1 MTSATFIKF
10 RLKPFEHSS
19 NLPVETTNDQTRQTP
34 KTRLPTNRAMN
45 KKLLLIITA
54 VVALA
59 MPSFAAKTEK
69 DKEGKKDRHGGTV
82 KSVSAESHT
91 LTVARGKKDKSE
103 TYKVAKDV
111 DLSKVK
117 VGDLVQL
124 KVSDANVVEAI
135 TPAKKKDK

>member
-1 MTSATFIKF
+1 
-10 RLKPFEHSS
+10 
-19 NLPVETTNDQTRQTP
+19 
-34 KTRLPTNRAMN
+34 MN
-45 KKLLLIITA
+45 KKLLVTLTA

-59 MPSFAAKTEK
+59 LPSYAEK
-69 DKEGKKDRHGGTV
+69 ADKEGKKERHGGTV

>member
-1 MTSATFIKF
+1 
-10 RLKPFEHSS
+10 
-19 NLPVETTNDQTRQTP
+19 
-34 KTRLPTNRAMN
+34 MN
-45 KKLLLIITA
+45 KKLLLTITA

-59 MPSFAAKTEK
+59 LPSFAANTE
-69 DKEGKKDRHGGTV
+69 KEGKKERHGGTV
-82 KSVSAESHT
+82 KSVSTESHT

-117 VGDLVQL
+117 VGDMVQL

>member
-1 MTSATFIKF
+1 MTKHGS
-10 RLKPFEHSS
+10 RFE
-19 NLPVETTNDQTRQTP
+19 L
-34 KTRLPTNRAMN
+34 RLPESRYMN
-45 KKLLLIITA
+45 KKLLLTITA

-59 MPSFAAKTEK
+59 LPTFAANTEK
-69 DKEGKKDRHGGTV
+69 DKEGKKERHGGTV